1 MRCDLCGWER
11 EDLIHFLVECEKL
24 ENRRD
29 RAFLRGLGGE
39 DSEDTV
45 GKALFETEG
54 EDLERVKRMLQDLW
68 FTRKVMTE
76 KIKKEREM
84 RQEAGGSGN
93 TERPDP
99 HNTITMSGSDQ
110 IRS

>member
-1 MRCDLCGWER
+1 M
-11 EDLIHFLVECEKL
+11 ECEKL

-29 RAFLRGLGGE
+29 RTFLRGLGGE

-68 FTRKVMTE
+68 FTRKVMIE
-76 KIKKEREM
+76 KMIKKNKVGDM
-84 RQEAGGSGN
+84 RQEAGGGGN

-99 HNTITMSGSDQ
+99 HNIITIFGSDHN
-110 IRS
+110 RR